1 MSHSTPQSTVSDPA
15 SQDRAQTPPGTS
27 AATVQPSVAI
37 AQPIG
42 RSPQRLDIQG
52 LRAICMIQV
61 LLYHAWTIGSPIGVD
76 AFIMISAFLMTAS
89 FVRRAESGK
98 MPFFIERWATTFKR
112 LLPPL
117 IVVVLT
123 TLWATV
129 QFLPRTRWAEIF
141 DQAVASLTYTQNWR
155 LVEVSADYYAE
166 NSALSSPLQHLWSMS
181 MQGQVFLLWPLVM
194 TVCVLLAKLLRQP
207 VRPIAF
213 VVFALITGGSLWWLL
228 NEAPT
233 DGSVYFYTQA
243 RLWEF
248 ALGST
253 LAVAAPWIT
262 RMRLPSRV
270 LSWLGLAVLVTY
282 CLVSIGHYPGPM
294 AAVPMLAVSLIL
306 LFPTGDSRW
315 SAGRFLSWRPL
326 VTLGNISYSVY
337 LIHWPI
343 FVIFL
348 NVIGAESLSILDGFI
363 LIMVSILLAWAL
375 TKAVDDPIRT
385 WTWANSATG
394 RKIGVALTALTV
406 GLSSVWFWDSRV
418 NDRTEK
424 EAFTASAKI
433 TVDPVTHPGARALT
447 ESVKLPFTEDPLPN
461 PTDPWA
467 AALPDSCG
475 DDIPEAFSWPKLG
488 YCSQVGD
495 SENADVRIL
504 AVGNSKLTQFSP
516 ALRQLAEDN
525 NWYIQLAH
533 QSGCAWGINDSAE
546 TPCRERN
553 NAALDY
559 VDDFQPDYVL
569 LLSTLTASGAP
580 DEQAVPGLK
589 PLLAELAK
597 RDVPVI
603 GIRDT
608 LRNSDNLLECSLANL
623 STSLTGGCVLFRP
636 DYQATTNPSAPLESK
651 NFTTVDLTDQF
662 CSGDLCP
669 TIIGNIFVYVD
680 TMHVSRQYV
689 VSLAPTLGQ
698 RLVDAMNSLSGT
710 KITLRESP
718 GTKNDDAADILTQG
732 GKTSTQ
738 NDGVT
743 TPAKENGK
751 ADNKTPTDEKS
762 TETTKPTKPLPGAQ
776 IH

>member
-1 MSHSTPQSTVSDPA
+1 MSHSTPQSTVSDPT
-15 SQDRAQTPPGTS
+15 SHDHTQTDS
-27 AATVQPSVAI
+27 AALVQPSVAI
-37 AQPIG
+37 TRPLR

-89 FVRRAESGK
+89 FIRRAESGK

-141 DQAVASLTYTQNWR
+141 DQAIASLTYTQNWR

-181 MQGQVFLLWPLVM
+181 MQGQVFLLWPLIM

-207 VRPIAF
+207 IRPIAF

-262 RMRLPSRV
+262 KCRLPARV
-270 LSWLGLAVLVTY
+270 PSWLGLAVLVTY
-282 CLVSIGHYPGPM
+282 CLISIGHYPGPM

-315 SAGRFLSWRPL
+315 GASQFLSWRPL
-326 VTLGNISYSVY
+326 VILGNISYSVY

-348 NVIGAESLSILDGFI
+348 NVVGAESLSVLDGFI
-363 LIMVSILLAWAL
+363 LIMGSILLAWAL
-375 TKAVDDPIRT
+375 TKTVDDPLRT
-385 WTWANSATG
+385 WAWANAATG
-394 RKIGVALTALTV
+394 RKVGVALASFAI
-406 GLSSVWFWDSRV
+406 GLGSVWFWDSRV
-418 NDRTEK
+418 NDRAEK

-433 TVDPVTHPGARALT
+433 TVDPATHPGAQALT
-447 ESVKLPFTEDPLPN
+447 GSVNFPFTEAPLPD

-467 AALPDSCG
+467 AALPDPCG
-475 DDIPEAFSWPKLG
+475 DNVPEEFAWPKLG

-495 SENADVRIL
+495 SENAAVRIL

-516 ALRQLAEDN
+516 ALREFAENN

-533 QSGCAWGINDSAE
+533 QSGCAWGLDNSAAQ
-546 TPCRERN
+546 PCRERN

-559 VDDFQPDYVL
+559 LDDFQPDYML

-580 DEQAVPGLK
+580 DEQVVPGLK
-589 PLLAELAK
+589 PLLMELAK
-597 RDVPVI
+597 REIPVI

-608 LRNSDNLLECSLANL
+608 LRNSDSLLECSLTNL

-636 DYQATTNPSAPLESK
+636 DYQALTDPAASLESAG
-651 NFTTVDLTDQF
+651 FTNIDLTDQF
-662 CSGDLCP
+662 CSGNLCP
-669 TIIGNIFVYVD
+669 TLIGNIFVYVD
-680 TMHVSRQYV
+680 TMHISRQYV

-698 RLVDAMNSLSGT
+698 RLVDAMNGLSGT
-710 KITLRESP
+710 DIEFKGSSEEEIH
-718 GTKNDDAADILTQG
+718 DDPNILTQ
-732 GKTSTQ
+732 
-738 NDGVT
+738 DE
-743 TPAKENGK
+743 ENS
-751 ADNKTPTDEKS
+751 DSKTPTN
-762 TETTKPTKPLPGAQ
+762 LHLGVQ